1 MFSIKLLYD
10 LQQHDWEILTFEKN
24 LEDVRAMLADDSAVV
39 SAGHRL
45 EQIETQLE
53 EPTATRRQM
62 QNVVQQLEEKL
73 QTVEER
79 LYGGTITSPRELSA
93 YEAERVMVQGQ
104 RSVNEEKLLELMV
117 ELEELQSN
125 HNEAREVLSRLEAER
140 GLELERLTK
149 QEEQLLGE
157 LSDMQQARDAA
168 TPGIPSSILSDYE
181 SLLKARNGLAVV
193 KIERGLCQGCRLAV
207 PSTELQRA
215 RSSQGS
221 VRCSSC
227 HRILYVD

>member
-1 MFSIKLLYD
+1 MFSLKLLYD
-10 LQQHDWEILTFEKN
+10 LQQLDWEILTFEKN
-24 LEDVRAMLADDSAVV
+24 LEDVRAELADDSAVV
-39 SAGHRL
+39 SAWHRL
-45 EQIETQLE
+45 KQIETQLE

-62 QNVVQQLEEKL
+62 QHVVQKLEEKL

-93 YEAERVMVQGQ
+93 YEAERVLVQGQ
-104 RSVNEEKLLELMV
+104 HSVNEEKLLELMV

-125 HNEAREVLSRLEAER
+125 RKEARQVLSRLEDER
-140 GLELERLTK
+140 RLEIERLKK
-149 QEEQLLGE
+149 QEGKLLGE
-157 LSDMQQARDAA
+157 LSDMRQARDAA
-168 TPGIPSSILSDYE
+168 TPDIPSTILCDYE
-181 SLLKARNGLAVV
+181 SLLKARNGLAVA

-215 RSSQGS
+215 RNSQGS

-227 HRILYVD
+227 QRILYVD